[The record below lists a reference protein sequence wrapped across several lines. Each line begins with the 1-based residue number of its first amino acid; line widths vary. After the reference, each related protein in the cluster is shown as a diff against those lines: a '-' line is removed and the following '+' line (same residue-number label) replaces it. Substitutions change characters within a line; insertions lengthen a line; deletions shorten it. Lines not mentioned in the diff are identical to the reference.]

1 MKTSTSDAM
10 IADVKRLIKECYAD
24 GRLDFGDVLKI
35 AVGVAAK
42 VNDVREMSG
51 AEKKAFVLKAVEA
64 GLREVFPDE
73 LFEQGES
80 KFVRSILPVVL
91 DIAVS
96 SARGAF
102 ALQKPLEVAASWF
115 SLCCPVLKAA
125 QKPCLTSVPA
135 VAAVA
140 VAAPEPVAAV
150 AEPVAAV
157 AEPVAAVAAP
167 EPVAAVAEPVPE
179 PAAPESAEK

>member
-1 MKTSTSDAM
+1 MNTPDAM

-24 GRLDFGDVLKI
+24 GHLDFGDVLKI
-35 AVGVAAK
+35 AVGVAGK
-42 VNDVREMSG
+42 VNGVREMSG

-64 GLREVFPDE
+64 GLREVFPGE

-80 KFVRSILPVVL
+80 KFVRGILPVVL

-102 ALQKPLEVAASWF
+102 ALQKPLEVATSWF

-125 QKPCLTSVPA
+125 QKPCLTSVAVPAA
-135 VAAVA
+135 VAAV
-140 VAAPEPVAAV
+140 VV
-150 AEPVAAV
+150 AEPAAAVVPAVVV
-157 AEPVAAVAAP
+157 AEPAAAEPSAP
-167 EPVAAVAEPVPE
+167 E
-179 PAAPESAEK
+179 K

>member
-1 MKTSTSDAM
+1 MNTPDAM

-24 GRLDFGDVLKI
+24 GHLDFGDVLKI
-35 AVGVAAK
+35 AVGVAGK
-42 VNDVREMSG
+42 VNGIREMSG

-64 GLREVFPDE
+64 GLREVFPGE

-80 KFVRSILPVVL
+80 KFVRGILPVVL

-102 ALQKPLEVAASWF
+102 ALQKPLEVATSWF

-125 QKPCLTSVPA
+125 QKPCLTSVAVPAA
-135 VAAVA
+135 VAAAVPAVVA
-140 VAAPEPVAAV
+140 AVPAVVAAVPAVVVAAPAVVVAAPEPAA
-150 AEPVAAV
+150 AEPS
-157 AEPVAAVAAP
+157 AP
-167 EPVAAVAEPVPE
+167 E
-179 PAAPESAEK
+179 K

>member
-1 MKTSTSDAM
+1 MNTPDAM

-35 AVGVAAK
+35 AVGVAGK
-42 VNDVREMSG
+42 VNGVREMSG

-64 GLREVFPDE
+64 GLREVFPGE

-80 KFVRSILPVVL
+80 KFVRGILPVVL

-102 ALQKPLEVAASWF
+102 ALQKPLEVATSWF
-115 SLCCPVLKAA
+115 SLCCPVLKAV

-135 VAAVA
+135 VAAVVA
-140 VAAPEPVAAV
+140 AAVPAVVVAAPEPAA
-150 AEPVAAV
+150 AEPAA
-157 AEPVAAVAAP
+157 
-167 EPVAAVAEPVPE
+167 E
-179 PAAPESAEK
+179 PAAPEK

>member
-1 MKTSTSDAM
+1 MNTPDAM

-24 GRLDFGDVLKI
+24 GHLDFGDVLKI
-35 AVGVAAK
+35 AVGVAGK
-42 VNDVREMSG
+42 VNGVREMSG
-51 AEKKAFVLKAVEA
+51 ADKKAFVLKAVEA
-64 GLREVFPDE
+64 GLREVFPGE

-80 KFVRSILPVVL
+80 KFVRGILPVVL

-102 ALQKPLEVAASWF
+102 ALQKPLEVATSWF

-135 VAAVA
+135 PAVAAVPA
-140 VAAPEPVAAV
+140 PAAPAVVVAAPEPAA
-150 AEPVAAV
+150 AEPS
-157 AEPVAAVAAP
+157 AP
-167 EPVAAVAEPVPE
+167 E
-179 PAAPESAEK
+179 K

>member
-1 MKTSTSDAM
+1 MNTPDAM

-24 GRLDFGDVLKI
+24 GHLDFGDVLKI
-35 AVGVAAK
+35 AVGVAGK
-42 VNDVREMSG
+42 VNGVREMSG

-64 GLREVFPDE
+64 GLREVFPGE

-80 KFVRSILPVVL
+80 KFVRGILPVVL

-102 ALQKPLEVAASWF
+102 ALQKPLEVATSWF

-135 VAAVA
+135 VPAAVPAALPAAVPA
-140 VAAPEPVAAV
+140 VAAPEPAV
-150 AEPVAAV
+150 V
-157 AEPVAAVAAP
+157 VAAP
-167 EPVAAVAEPVPE
+167 EPAVVVAAPEPAAAE
-179 PAAPESAEK
+179 PAAPEK

>member
-1 MKTSTSDAM
+1 MNTPDAM

-24 GRLDFGDVLKI
+24 GHLDFGDVLKI
-35 AVGVAAK
+35 AVGVAGK
-42 VNDVREMSG
+42 VNGVREMSG

-64 GLREVFPDE
+64 GLREVFPGE

-80 KFVRSILPVVL
+80 KFVRGILPVVL

-102 ALQKPLEVAASWF
+102 ALQKPLEVATSWF

-125 QKPCLTSVPA
+125 QKPCLTSVAVPAA
-135 VAAVA
+135 VAAVPA
-140 VAAPEPVAAV
+140 VVAAVPAVVVAAPEPAAAVPAVVVAAAEPAA
-150 AEPVAAV
+150 AEPVAA
-157 AEPVAAVAAP
+157 EPSAP
-167 EPVAAVAEPVPE
+167 E
-179 PAAPESAEK
+179 K

>member
-1 MKTSTSDAM
+1 MNTPDAM

-24 GRLDFGDVLKI
+24 GHLDFGDVLKI

-64 GLREVFPDE
+64 GLREVFPGE
-73 LFEQGES
+73 LFEQAES

-125 QKPCLTSVPA
+125 QKPCLTSVA
-135 VAAVA
+135 V
-140 VAAPEPVAAV
+140 P
-150 AEPVAAV
+150 
-157 AEPVAAVAAP
+157 AAVAAA
-167 EPVAAVAEPVPE
+167 VAAAPAVVVAAPE
-179 PAAPESAEK
+179 PAAPEK

>member
-1 MKTSTSDAM
+1 MNTPDAM

-24 GRLDFGDVLKI
+24 GHLDFGDVLKI
-35 AVGVAAK
+35 AVGVAGK
-42 VNDVREMSG
+42 VNGVREMSG

-64 GLREVFPDE
+64 GLREVFPGE

-80 KFVRSILPVVL
+80 KFVRGILPVVL

-102 ALQKPLEVAASWF
+102 ALQKPLEVATSWF

-135 VAAVA
+135 VVVAAAVPA
-140 VAAPEPVAAV
+140 VVVAAAEPAVVAA
-150 AEPVAAV
+150 EPAA
-157 AEPVAAVAAP
+157 A
-167 EPVAAVAEPVPE
+167 E
-179 PAAPESAEK
+179 PAAPEK